1 MDNEKVNYPCL
12 FTFSF
17 SNNILLLLFNML
29 SLYYREEDWLI
40 GDVYFRPPITIRSHD
55 LHVGNMKRVVGEI
68 NSYHEK
74 D

>member
-1 MDNEKVNYPCL
+1 
-12 FTFSF
+12 
-17 SNNILLLLFNML
+17 ML